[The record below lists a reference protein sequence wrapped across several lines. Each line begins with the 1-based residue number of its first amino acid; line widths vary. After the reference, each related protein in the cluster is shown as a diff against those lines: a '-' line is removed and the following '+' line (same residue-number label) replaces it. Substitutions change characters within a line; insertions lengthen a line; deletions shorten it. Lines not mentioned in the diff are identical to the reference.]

1 MSYTIDRLF
10 TGATLDEVDARTRT
24 AMAAIGFGVLTEIDM
39 KATLKQKIGVEIP
52 PYRILGACNPQMAH
66 EAIGME
72 SRVGVMLPCNVVL
85 RAVDGGVAVSTID
98 PTVTMQVID
107 NEGLHALAAQG
118 RDLLVGAFAA
128 I

>member
-1 MSYTIDRLF
+1 MGYTIDRLI

-72 SRVGVMLPCNVVL
+72 SRVGVMLQCNVVL

-118 RDLLVGAFAA
+118 RDLLAQAVAA

>member
-1 MSYTIDRLF
+1 MGYTIDRLI

>member
-1 MSYTIDRLF
+1 
-10 TGATLDEVDARTRT
+10 
-24 AMAAIGFGVLTEIDM
+24 
-39 KATLKQKIGVEIP
+39 
-52 PYRILGACNPQMAH
+52 
-66 EAIGME
+66 ME
-72 SRVGVMLPCNVVL
+72 PRVGVMLPCNVVL

>member
-1 MSYTIDRLF
+1 MSYTIDRLI
-10 TGATLDEVDARTRT
+10 TGATLDEVDARARA

-39 KATLKQKIGVEIP
+39 KATLKEKIGAEIP

-66 EAIGME
+66 QAIGME
-72 SRVGVMLPCNVVL
+72 SRVGVMLPCNVIL

-107 NEGLHALAAQG
+107 NKGLHALAAQG

>member
-1 MSYTIDRLF
+1 MSYTIDRLI

>member
-1 MSYTIDRLF
+1 MSYTIDRLI

-39 KATLKQKIGVEIP
+39 KATLKEKIGVELP

-66 EAIGME
+66 QAIGME
-72 SRVGVMLPCNVVL
+72 PRVGVMLPCNVIL

-107 NEGLHALAAQG
+107 NEGLHALAGQG
-118 RDLLVGAFAA
+118 RDLLVRAFAA